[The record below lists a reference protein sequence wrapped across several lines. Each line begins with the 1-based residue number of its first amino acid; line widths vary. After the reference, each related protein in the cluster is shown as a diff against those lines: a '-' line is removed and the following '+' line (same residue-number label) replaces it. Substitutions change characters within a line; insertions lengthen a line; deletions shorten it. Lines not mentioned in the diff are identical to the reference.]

1 MASIRTRLRSPV
13 AGFAGN
19 ATPAAVP
26 ATMGCTS
33 TASRLRLGSGGLAR
47 RIPSSALARAAT
59 RLPQHIWIAIKR
71 RSKSSPTSTDSSLR
85 AIPRSAQCTSS
96 IRIATGSRLHAR
108 SISSRAASNIRVRS
122 SRVSPSE
129 TGFGTRRPSKSRTKS
144 DRPSTNAASAT
155 RGRNA
160 STIGANERSF
170 AAAPRRPPGCEN
182 LSPLPTANPPRPGAT
197 YRCRPLRRVP
207 QPAPIPLLPVGSPH
221 RGRPAQRHVQPT
233 VQMQQ
238 CPRRLPQL
246 RREPSCDVAH
256 PTEPFA
262 NRS

>member
-1 MASIRTRLRSPV
+1 MASRMFVHTRIVCGRKLHREARELVSWNDPSGVAAHNAGCSPRPAMASIRTPLRSPV

-85 AIPRSAQCTSS
+85 AIPWSAQSTSS

-108 SISSRAASNIRVRS
+108 SSCGAGRRPRHRCLGQTRCSNALPPVC
-122 SRVSPSE
+122 
-129 TGFGTRRPSKSRTKS
+129 TRRPRLHLVGRAMVYTA
-144 DRPSTNAASAT
+144 TMFSAPQRHIAT
-155 RGRNA
+155 WRRCATPLRHTATAPQCGTA
-160 STIGANERSF
+160 TGGAHRESAVRSQSL
-170 AAAPRRPPGCEN
+170 AQQ
-182 LSPLPTANPPRPGAT
+182 
-197 YRCRPLRRVP
+197 CRP
-207 QPAPIPLLPVGSPH
+207 
-221 RGRPAQRHVQPT
+221 
-233 VQMQQ
+233 
-238 CPRRLPQL
+238 
-246 RREPSCDVAH
+246 
-256 PTEPFA
+256 
-262 NRS
+262 